1 MKNVIETNPR
11 SFNIEINSSIYSLLV
26 CQKACYALMNYMSC
40 KIDHVGNGFLIE
52 INVANECDKTLDDL
66 KHLLLDEL
74 LDYALREK
82 ISEKTE
88 LVRNLILS
96 NAFSNTGLVE

>member
-1 MKNVIETNPR
+1 MKNVIATESR
-11 SFNIEINSSIYSLLV
+11 SFQAKINPSIYSLLV

-40 KIDHVGNGFLIE
+40 KIDYVGDDLVIE
-52 INVANECDKTLDDL
+52 VNVSDECDKTLDDL
-66 KHLLLDEL
+66 NHLLLDEL

-88 LVRNLILS
+88 PVRNLILS